1 MLNAS
6 HLLSSYFRNPS
17 PPEDVFA
24 ENLERLKNTIESGLA
39 EPLLTQKT
47 VEMRHDVFR
56 KVVKRIV
63 LNLNTKIW
71 LSEADFDRRYFPE
84 GWHSAYSTKRG
95 DRRTIIFP
103 IVVRLF
109 LGRSHK
115 LYCAEGKELPRRW
128 TEKLT
133 IAFVKQTHWKVV
145 TLLLQGFCLN
155 TVNQLHCGLLLS
167 IQTVHFS

>member
-1 MLNAS
+1 VLNAS

-17 PPEDVFA
+17 PPEDVLA

-95 DRRTIIFP
+95 DWRTIIFP

-133 IAFVKQTHWKVV
+133 IAFVKQTH
-145 TLLLQGFCLN
+145 
-155 TVNQLHCGLLLS
+155 
-167 IQTVHFS
+167 